1 MHCHLSFVRGKQL
14 LSQAI
19 DVSFILY
26 GYGIINVFT
35 ESTWYILH
43 IIVNFSLQLHVLS
56 FLHLYSYH

>member
-35 ESTWYILH
+35 ESTRYILH
-43 IIVNFSLQLHVLS
+43 IIVNFSLQLHVVS